1 MDSFQRE
8 ERNGRTYTSR
18 SINLPQGESHRDNS
32 MLVKRATSE
41 DVYGAK
47 RPPDLRN
54 MVRAILPESQT
65 PGVHRRPYA
74 STTSMRSRRR
84 GKYAAF
90 AVPRR
95 ASEALTGA
103 CRPPVERRT
112 SRPFKEPNETPTL
125 RYDVHLVGTTG
136 LPKGREP

>member
-54 MVRAILPESQT
+54 MVRARLPESQT

-74 STTSMRSRRR
+74 RTTSMRSRRR
-84 GKYAAF
+84 GKCVAF
-90 AVPRR
+90 AAPEACQRSAHWCVPS
-95 ASEALTGA
+95 A
-103 CRPPVERRT
+103 RRT
-112 SRPFKEPNETPTL
+112 TDQSS
-125 RYDVHLVGTTG
+125 V
-136 LPKGREP
+136 

>member
-47 RPPDLRN
+47 RPQDLRD
-54 MVRAILPESQT
+54 MVRAGLPESQA

-74 STTSMRSRRR
+74 RTTSMRSRRR
-84 GKYAAF
+84 GRVNRLHFPMCATYGF
-90 AVPRR
+90 
-95 ASEALTGA
+95 GDA
-103 CRPPVERRT
+103 CRPTVERRT
-112 SRPFKEPNETPTL
+112 SRPYKEPNETPTP
-125 RYDVHLVGTTG
+125 RYDVHL
-136 LPKGREP
+136 